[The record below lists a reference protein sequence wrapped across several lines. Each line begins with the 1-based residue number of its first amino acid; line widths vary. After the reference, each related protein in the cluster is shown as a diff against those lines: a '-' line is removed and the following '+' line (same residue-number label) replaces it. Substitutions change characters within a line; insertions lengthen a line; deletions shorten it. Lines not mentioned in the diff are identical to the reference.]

1 MIIMD
6 ELETIHM
13 LGYKIYS
20 GSRRKLV
27 EKIRYDFQQ
36 QLSNIVFAINPL
48 KVMLACEKQ
57 EIREVLQ
64 SADILIPDG
73 VGILYE
79 AKKKQLRIEERI
91 TGIDF
96 MHQICM
102 LSLELGASI
111 FIYGAS
117 QENLVQA
124 VQNLKKL
131 YPGIRIAGYMN
142 GYETD
147 TESVNRMINECKAD
161 ILFVACGSPMQELY
175 IHANQHAL
183 PNVKFFLGVGG
194 SIDVISGNVKR
205 APDWIQKANM
215 EWLYRIVFQKK
226 RFSHIM
232 VILKFLYM
240 NYKL

>member
-13 LGYKIYS
+13 LGYEIYS
-20 GSRRKLV
+20 GSRGKLI
-27 EKIRYDFQQ
+27 EKIKSDFQKQ
-36 QLSNIVFAINPL
+36 ISNIVFAINPL
-48 KVMLACEKQ
+48 KVMLAYEKQ
-57 EIREVLQ
+57 EIRKVLQ
-64 SADILIPDG
+64 SADVLIPDG

-79 AKKKQLRIEERI
+79 AKKKQLRIQERI

-102 LSLELGASI
+102 LSLELGSSI
-111 FIYGAS
+111 FIYGAC

-124 VQNLKKL
+124 VENLNKL
-131 YPGIRIAGYMN
+131 YPGIRIAGYVN

-147 TESVNRMINECKAD
+147 TEYVNRLINESKAD
-161 ILFVACGSPMQELY
+161 ILFVACGSPLQELY
-175 IHANQHAL
+175 IHANRDAL

-194 SIDVISGNVKR
+194 SVDVISGNVKR
-205 APDWIQKANM
+205 APALIQKANL

-232 VILKFLYM
+232 LILKFLYM
-240 NYKL
+240 NHKL